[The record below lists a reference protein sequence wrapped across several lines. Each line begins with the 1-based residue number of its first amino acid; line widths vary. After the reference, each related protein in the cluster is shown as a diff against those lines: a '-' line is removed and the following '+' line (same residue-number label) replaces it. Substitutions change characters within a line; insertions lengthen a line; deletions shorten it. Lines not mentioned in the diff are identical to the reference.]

1 MSKLEY
7 ITPGISDDMFIR
19 GNIPMTKEEVR
30 VITLSKLRL
39 KEDDVVI
46 DIGAGTGSITIEA
59 SLIAKK
65 GKVYAVEQKQEG
77 IYLINENLKKFG
89 IENVEIMEGKAPDI
103 IGDIYIDKAFIGG
116 TGGNIKEIFEWLNNH
131 LNIGGRVVINAI
143 TIENVYKAKKY
154 LKENNYL
161 NIEVIQAGISKGRE
175 VGNLTLM
182 EAQNPIYILSGEKG
196 VK

>member
-7 ITPGISDDMFIR
+7 ITPGMPDDMFIR

-39 KEDDVVI
+39 KEDDVII

-77 IYLINENLKKFG
+77 IYLISENIKKFG
-89 IENVEIMEGKAPDI
+89 IENVEVMEGKAPDI
-103 IGDIYIDKAFIGG
+103 ISDIYIDKAFIGG
-116 TGGNIKEIFEWLNNH
+116 TGGNIKEIFDWLNNH

-143 TIENVYKAKKY
+143 TIETVYKAKKY

-161 NIEVIQAGISKGRE
+161 NIEVIQVGISKGRE

-182 EAQNPIYILSGEKG
+182 EAQNPIYILSGEKR
-196 VK
+196 